1 MTKLSKNTSTSD
13 IRWSV
18 SSDPLTDKTSRPVE
32 TSGHA
37 PWPAETKVPAD
48 RNILDIH
55 DQETSSLLQES
66 CTRQNVLQCSVA
78 DDAALES
85 AHLIPATQM
94 KKDKQS
100 DELYK

>member
-1 MTKLSKNTSTSD
+1 MPHGPLRRSVDTPHDSTS
-13 IRWSV
+13 W
-18 SSDPLTDKTSRPVE
+18 
-32 TSGHA
+32 
-37 PWPAETKVPAD
+37 TKVPAD

-55 DQETSSLLQES
+55 DQETSSVLQES